1 MSTRVG
7 VGKVSEPK
15 SFGFLTDAT
24 NLQQNS
30 DGQLQNFN
38 RGDIFGGHCFSFFFK
53 MGIFVP
59 KFCILGEIFLT
70 RRRFSN
76 DFPTAQKLQMEQLC
90 KIYRGHNNCSIL
102 S

>member
-38 RGDIFGGHCFSFFFK
+38 RGDIFGGHCFSFFLRWGFL
-53 MGIFVP
+53 FPSFAFWV
-59 KFCILGEIFLT
+59 KFF
-70 RRRFSN
+70 
-76 DFPTAQKLQMEQLC
+76 
-90 KIYRGHNNCSIL
+90 
-102 S
+102 